1 MKVCI
6 IERTHFEAVFSDD
19 ETRIDGYNSKGSEIV
34 AVHENDMGDFEES
47 VATASDC
54 DSHDSY
60 NVIAE
65 IEERDV
71 DEIIKALQ
79 EYQKT
84 PHYDG
89 VPDDAP
95 GEGDT
100 PMLQEEPVQDEL
112 AYDQFLQNEQD

>member
-1 MKVCI
+1 MKVYI
-6 IERTHFEAVFSDD
+6 VERTHFEAVFSDD
-19 ETRIDGYNSKGSEIV
+19 ETRIDGYNSKGSEIL

-60 NVIAE
+60 KVIAE

-71 DEIIKALQ
+71 DEIIKALL
-79 EYQKT
+79 EYQRR
-84 PHYDG
+84 PPEG

-100 PMLQEEPVQDEL
+100 PFLQEEPVNEEI
-112 AYDQFLQNEQD
+112 AYNEFLQGEQD